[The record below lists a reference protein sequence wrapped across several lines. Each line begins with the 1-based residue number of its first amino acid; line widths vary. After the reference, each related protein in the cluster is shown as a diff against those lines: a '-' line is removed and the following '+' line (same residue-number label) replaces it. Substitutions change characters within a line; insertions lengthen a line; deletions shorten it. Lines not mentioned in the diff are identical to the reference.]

1 MLDMLLFAHDAET
14 DNEDAEEFSAYSLNT
29 LPTKYKS
36 EEVTLY
42 GVHDDSKYID
52 VDFSDGVYISKAYAD
67 KFLLKPGDR
76 SHSKK
81 NMRMTSILLKS
92 AEFMIIMVVF
102 VFSCHRRN

>member
-1 MLDMLLFAHDAET
+1 MLAKYQYMLSMPVSVMGGSNKLESMLDMLLFAHDAET

-52 VDFSDGVYISKAYAD
+52 VDFQMACIFRK
-67 KFLLKPGDR
+67 
-76 SHSKK
+76 
-81 NMRMTSILLKS
+81 RMQIN
-92 AEFMIIMVVF
+92 F
-102 VFSCHRRN
+102 C